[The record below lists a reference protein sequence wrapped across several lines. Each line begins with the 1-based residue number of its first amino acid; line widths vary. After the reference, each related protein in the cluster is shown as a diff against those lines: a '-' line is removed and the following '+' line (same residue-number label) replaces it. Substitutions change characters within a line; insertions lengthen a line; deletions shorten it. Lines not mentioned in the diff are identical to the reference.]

1 MVQRVSTVAFEG
13 IEARAVDV
21 QVQVAPGLPAFAIV
35 GLPDKAVS
43 EARERVRSALIASG
57 PARRITVNLAPADL
71 PKEGSHYDLP
81 IALGLIAAIGAIP
94 SDALSGFTVLGELGL
109 DGSIAPVAGV
119 LPAAIG
125 ANSRDEG
132 LICPAACG
140 SEAAWA
146 SPDIQIIAAK
156 SLIQIANHFKGTQV
170 LSRPQPK
177 VHEREETLPDLR
189 DIKGQESAK
198 RALEIAAAGGHHL
211 LMIGS
216 PGAGKSMLAARLP
229 SILPPLSPSE
239 LLEVSMI
246 AREET
251 LPDLRD
257 IKGQESAKRALE
269 IAAAGGHHLLM
280 IGSPGAGKSM
290 LAARLPSIL
299 PPLSPSELLE
309 VSMIASVA
317 GEIRDGAL
325 TARRPFRSPH
335 HSASM
340 AALTG
345 GGMRAKPGEISLA
358 HQGVLFLDEL
368 PEFDPRVLDS
378 LRQPLENGEVSVSR
392 ANHRVT
398 YPARFMLVAAM
409 NPCRCGH
416 AYEPGYSC
424 KRGQLDRCTSDYQ
437 VRISGPLMDRIDLR
451 IEVPA
456 VTAAD
461 LILPP
466 PSEGSAEVAARVAA
480 ARDIQLARYAAAG
493 MPHVRTNAEAPASL
507 LDTIAQPDAH
517 GTKLLRDAAETMKLT
532 ARGYHRVLRVARTL
546 ADLDGAEKIG
556 RLHLAEALSYR
567 ALAEDLRRAA

>member
-1 MVQRVSTVAFEG
+1 MLERTTEIDPAAAPRSCNVLAEDRAFRYLWFWEGGMVQRVSTVAFEG
-13 IEARAVDV
+13 IEARTVDV
-21 QVQVAPGLPAFAIV
+21 QVQVVPGLPAFAIV

-57 PARRITVNLAPADL
+57 LALPARRIIVNLAPADL

-81 IALGLIAAIGAIP
+81 IALGLMAAIGAIP
-94 SDALSGFTVLGELGL
+94 PDALSGFTVLGELGL
-109 DGSIAPVAGV
+109 DGSLAPVAGV

-125 ANSRDEG
+125 ANAREEG
-132 LICPAACG
+132 LICPADCG
-140 SEAAWA
+140 AEAAWA
-146 SPDIQIIAAK
+146 SPDIQIIAAS
-156 SLIQIANHFKGTQV
+156 SLIQIANHFKGAQV
-170 LSRPQPK
+170 LSRPQAK
-177 VHEREETLPDLR
+177 VHEAETSRLDLR

-211 LMIGS
+211 LMIG
-216 PGAGKSMLAARLP
+216 A
-229 SILPPLSPSE
+229 
-239 LLEVSMI
+239 
-246 AREET
+246 
-251 LPDLRD
+251 
-257 IKGQESAKRALE
+257 
-269 IAAAGGHHLLM
+269 
-280 IGSPGAGKSM
+280 PGAGKSM

-317 GEIRDGAL
+317 GEIEGGAL
-325 TARRPFRSPH
+325 TSRRPFRSPH

-345 GGMRAKPGEISLA
+345 GGLRAKPGEISLA

-378 LRQPLENGEVSVSR
+378 LRQPLENGEVSISR

-398 YPARFMLVAAM
+398 YPARFMLIAAM
-409 NPCRCGH
+409 NPCRCGQ
-416 AYEPGYSC
+416 AFEPGYSC
-424 KRGQLDRCTSDYQ
+424 RRNRIERCAADYQ
-437 VRISGPLMDRIDLR
+437 MRISGPLMDRIDLR

-466 PSEGSAEVAARVAA
+466 PAEGSKQVAARVAA

-493 MPHVRTNAEAPASL
+493 LPNIRTNAEAPASV
-507 LDTIAQPDAH
+507 LDEIAKPDAP
-517 GTKLLRDAAETMKLT
+517 GQKLLREAAETMRLS

-546 ADLDGAEKIG
+546 ADLDRANKVG

-567 ALAEDLRRAA
+567 ALAEETRALA